1 MRRAL
6 VGYLLALM
14 ACKGADGAVGP
25 QGPKGDQG
33 PQGAQGSQGP
43 QGPAGAQGLPGP
55 AGARGAGTRIVLT
68 AMVGATGSAV
78 VVLPAAAGTDINLP
92 PAMSCYVGAVT
103 SPVWLAVAGS
113 ASASDTYCGL
123 VFSGGVFS
131 AVMNAAPVG
140 WIAAFVIV
148 Y

>member
-1 MRRAL
+1 MRRVLAGCL
-6 VGYLLALM
+6 VALM

-33 PQGAQGSQGP
+33 PQGTQGP
-43 QGPAGAQGLPGP
+43 PGAQGLPGP

-92 PAMSCYVGAVT
+92 PAMSCYIGSTT
-103 SPVWLAVAGS
+103 STVWLAIAGS
-113 ASASDTYCGL
+113 ASSSETYCGL
-123 VFSGGVFS
+123 VFSGGVFN
-131 AVMNAAPVG
+131 AVVNAAPVG
-140 WIAAFVIV
+140 WVAAFVVV